1 MTISERLAT
10 NQQFRER
17 LFLAGALGLSAGAG
31 VALLVSQYLPMFGGL
46 IANIAQPFSMARIYT
61 ILPHAFVF
69 MPLTSAVSI
78 GLTIVLGP
86 KE

>member
-46 IANIAQPFSMARIYT
+46 VANIAQPFSMARIYT
-61 ILPHAFVF
+61 VIPHAMIF
-69 MPLTSAVSI
+69 MPLASLVAI
-78 GLTIVLGP
+78 AATIVLGP